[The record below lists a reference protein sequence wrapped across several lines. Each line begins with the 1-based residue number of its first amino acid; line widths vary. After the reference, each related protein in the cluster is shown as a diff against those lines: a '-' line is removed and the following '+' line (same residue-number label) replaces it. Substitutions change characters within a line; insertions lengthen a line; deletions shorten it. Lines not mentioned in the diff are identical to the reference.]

1 MPLTRALSSVLL
13 LPTAHRVT
21 PLTPQL
27 LEPRLEPSVS
37 PSPSSSPFADLVFTG
52 GPVYTVDPA
61 RSWATAVAVKDGRIA
76 AVGHHRDVADL
87 IGSGT
92 EVVDLAGRLL
102 LPGFQDA
109 HVHPVLA
116 GTTLSQCELH
126 HLHTADEFVGAV
138 AEYAA
143 AHPAAAWITGG
154 GWSMEAFPGGTPHKA
169 LLDAVVPDRPVVL
182 PNRDGHGAWANS
194 RALELAGI
202 TRDTP
207 DPFDGRIER
216 DADGEPTGMLQE
228 GAMGLVTS
236 LVPALTTAEYADG
249 LLAGQ
254 AYLHAMGITAWQDA
268 GVGAAFG
275 PGDIFDTYLDASR
288 SGQLTARVAGA
299 LWWDREGGI
308 EQLALFRERRTLA
321 AEVGGRF
328 RAGTVKIMLD
338 GVAENHTAAMLDPYY
353 DGCGCPTDN
362 SGLTFVDP
370 ELLKSYVTD
379 LDAAGFQVHF
389 HALGDRAVREALDA
403 VEAARAANGPGGRH
417 HLAHLQVVHPDD
429 IRRFRQ
435 LGATANIQPLW
446 AAHEVAMD
454 ELTIPFLGEQRSA
467 WQYPFGSLLRA
478 GATIAAGS
486 DWSVSS
492 PDPML
497 GIHTAVNRVEPGL
510 SAAEFAAA
518 KVFYP
523 EERLDLGSA
532 IAAYTA
538 GTAYVNQLDDVTGSV
553 QAGKL
558 ADLVVLDR
566 NPFDGPAH
574 EIGETRVLR
583 TYVEGRQ
590 VYAAE

>member
-1 MPLTRALSSVLL
+1 V
-13 LPTAHRVT
+13 
-21 PLTPQL
+21 
-27 LEPRLEPSVS
+27 
-37 PSPSSSPFADLVFTG
+37 SSPVAASAFADLVFTG

-61 RSWATAVAVKDGRIA
+61 RSWATAVAVRGGRIV

-87 IGSGT
+87 IGPRT

-126 HLHTADEFVGAV
+126 HLHTAEEFVAAV

-143 AHPAAAWITGG
+143 AHPDEPWITGG
-154 GWSMEAFPGGTPHKA
+154 GWSMDAFPGGTPHKA

-216 DADGEPTGMLQE
+216 DAHGEPTGMLQE
-228 GAMGLVTS
+228 GAMGLVTA
-236 LVPALTTAEYADG
+236 LVPPSTADELARG

-254 AYLHAMGITAWQDA
+254 AHLHSLGVTAWQDA

-275 PGDIFDTYLDASR
+275 PADIFDTYLDASR
-288 SGQLTARVAGA
+288 AGTLTARVAGA
-299 LWWDREGGI
+299 LWWDREGGL
-308 EQLALFRERRTLA
+308 EQLELFQERRALA
-321 AEVGGRF
+321 AAVDGGRF
-328 RAGTVKIMLD
+328 LARSVKIMLD
-338 GVAENHTAAMLDPYY
+338 GVAENHTAALLDPYY

-370 ELLKSYVTD
+370 EKLKTYVTA

-403 VEAARAANGPGGRH
+403 VAAARAANGPGGRH

-429 IRRFRQ
+429 IRRFRE

-446 AAHEVAMD
+446 AAHEAAMD
-454 ELTIPFLGEQRSA
+454 ELTIPFLGDERSA

-492 PDPML
+492 PDPLL

-510 SAAEFAAA
+510 SAEEFAAA

-523 EERLDLGSA
+523 AERMDLGSA

-538 GTAYVNQLDDVTGSV
+538 GTAYVNQLDELTGSV
-553 QAGKL
+553 QVGKL

-574 EIGETRVLR
+574 EIGETGVRS

-590 VYAAE
+590 VYGAE